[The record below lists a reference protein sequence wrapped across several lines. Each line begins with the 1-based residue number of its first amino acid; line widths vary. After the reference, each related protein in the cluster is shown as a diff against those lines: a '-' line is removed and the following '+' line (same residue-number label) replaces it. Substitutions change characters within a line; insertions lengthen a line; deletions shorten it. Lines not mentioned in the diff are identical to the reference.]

1 MKAVE
6 FTTQIFNNLI
16 QVPGEFET
24 EIKSV
29 RDKDVRVILLIDEP
43 GTYEENKIKSFV
55 QEQFF
60 QGYSESDAIYDE

>member
-1 MKAVE
+1 MKTVE
-6 FTTQIFNNLI
+6 FTTQIFNNII

-29 RDKDVRVILLIDEP
+29 RKKNVRVVLFIDEP
-43 GTYEENKIKSFV
+43 VTYEENSIKSFF
-55 QEQFF
+55 QEQFL